1 VIEHR
6 IAFPAHT
13 YGNYLILKYSSKLA
27 VKLLIEICDRRSKTT
42 ESGLSLKRAIERK
55 GADMWKPRPED
66 SKPMNMN
73 PTQPAQPVPPPVAAA
88 APSIPTPQ
96 KETPKA
102 SDPHRA
108 DVGHIGKSVQIKG
121 ELTGSEDLYLDGAI
135 EGTVDLRD
143 HSLIIGPNGKIKA
156 SISARDLVVHGR
168 VEGNITATGRVE
180 LRKSCTLIGD
190 VSTQRIVIEDGAFFK
205 GAIDIKEKSQ
215 PAEARKPLA
224 VAASA
229 GMGPGG
235 SSSSSSSASSY
246 SASSDSQGSFLDG
259 K

>member
-1 VIEHR
+1 
-6 IAFPAHT
+6 
-13 YGNYLILKYSSKLA
+13 
-27 VKLLIEICDRRSKTT
+27 
-42 ESGLSLKRAIERK
+42 
-55 GADMWKPRPED
+55 MWKPRPED
-66 SKPMNMN
+66 GKPMNMN

-121 ELTGSEDLYLDGAI
+121 ELTGSEDLYLDGSI

-180 LRKSCTLIGD
+180 LRESCTLIGD

-205 GAIDIKEKSQ
+205 SAIDIKAKSQ
-215 PAEARKPLA
+215 PAGTRKPLT

-229 GMGPGG
+229 GMSPG
-235 SSSSSSSASSY
+235 SSSSSGSSASSY

>member
-1 VIEHR
+1 
-6 IAFPAHT
+6 
-13 YGNYLILKYSSKLA
+13 
-27 VKLLIEICDRRSKTT
+27 
-42 ESGLSLKRAIERK
+42 
-55 GADMWKPRPED
+55 MWKPRPED
-66 SKPMNMN
+66 NKPMNMN
-73 PTQPAQPVPPPVAAA
+73 PPVPPPAAVA
-88 APSIPTPQ
+88 APSIPTQP
-96 KETPKA
+96 KETPKT

-121 ELTGSEDLYLDGAI
+121 ELTGSEDLYLDGSI

-156 SISARDLVVHGR
+156 AISARDLVVHGR
-168 VEGNITATGRVE
+168 IEGNVTATGRVE

-215 PAEARKPLA
+215 SVEARKPLA

-229 GMGPGG
+229 GMNAG
-235 SSSSSSSASSY
+235 SGSSSSSSASSY
-246 SASSDSQGSFLDG
+246 SASSDSQGSFLDS

>member
-1 VIEHR
+1 
-6 IAFPAHT
+6 
-13 YGNYLILKYSSKLA
+13 LKSA
-27 VKLLIEICDRRSKTT
+27 TGVPKTREFLSE
-42 ESGLSLKRAIERK
+42 ESDNPKEK
-55 GADMWKPRPED
+55 GAEMWKPRPED
-66 SKPMNMN
+66 NKPMSTN
-73 PTQPAQPVPPPVAAA
+73 PTQPAQPVSPPVAAA
-88 APSIPTPQ
+88 APSTPTQP
-96 KETPKA
+96 KETPKV
-102 SDPHRA
+102 SEPHRA

-121 ELTGSEDLYLDGAI
+121 ELTGSEDLYLDGSI

-156 SISARDLVVHGR
+156 AITARDLVVHGR
-168 VEGNITATGRVE
+168 VEGNVTATGRVE

-215 PAEARKPLA
+215 SAEVRKPMA

-229 GMGPGG
+229 GFGASSG
-235 SSSSSSSASSY
+235 SSSGSGAPSY
-246 SASSDSQGSFLDG
+246 SASSDSQGSFLDS

>member
-1 VIEHR
+1 
-6 IAFPAHT
+6 
-13 YGNYLILKYSSKLA
+13 
-27 VKLLIEICDRRSKTT
+27 
-42 ESGLSLKRAIERK
+42 
-55 GADMWKPRPED
+55 MWKPRPED
-66 SKPMNMN
+66 SKPMSTN
-73 PTQPAQPVPPPVAAA
+73 PSQPGQPAQPVPPPVVAAT
-88 APSIPTPQ
+88 PSIPTPTQ
-96 KETPKA
+96 HKEIPKA

-121 ELTGSEDLYLDGAI
+121 ELTGSEDLYLDGSI

-156 SISARDLVVHGR
+156 GISARDLVVHGR

-205 GAIDIKEKSQ
+205 GAIDIKENTQ
-215 PAEARKPLA
+215 NVETRKPLA
-224 VAASA
+224 SVASA
-229 GMGPGG
+229 GMSSG
-235 SSSSSSSASSY
+235 SGSGAVSY

>member
-1 VIEHR
+1 
-6 IAFPAHT
+6 
-13 YGNYLILKYSSKLA
+13 
-27 VKLLIEICDRRSKTT
+27 
-42 ESGLSLKRAIERK
+42 
-55 GADMWKPRPED
+55 MWKPRPED
-66 SKPMNMN
+66 NKPMSMN
-73 PTQPAQPVPPPVAAA
+73 PTQPAQPVPPPAAVA
-88 APSIPTPQ
+88 APSTPTQ
-96 KETPKA
+96 HKETPKA

-121 ELTGSEDLYLDGAI
+121 ELTGSEDLYLDGSI

-215 PAEARKPLA
+215 QPAETRKPLA
-224 VAASA
+224 VAASV
-229 GMGPGG
+229 GIGPGG
-235 SSSSSSSASSY
+235 STSSSSSASSY

>member
-1 VIEHR
+1 
-6 IAFPAHT
+6 
-13 YGNYLILKYSSKLA
+13 
-27 VKLLIEICDRRSKTT
+27 
-42 ESGLSLKRAIERK
+42 
-55 GADMWKPRPED
+55 MWKPRPED
-66 SKPMNMN
+66 NKPMSMN
-73 PTQPAQPVPPPVAAA
+73 PSQPGQPAQPVPPPVAAA
-88 APSIPTPQ
+88 APSVPVPH

-121 ELTGSEDLYLDGAI
+121 ELTGSEDLYLDGSI

-156 SISARDLVVHGR
+156 GITARDLVVHGR
-168 VEGNITATGRVE
+168 VEGSVTATGRVE

-205 GAIDIKEKSQ
+205 GAIDIKERS
-215 PAEARKPLA
+215 ESVDSRKPLA
-224 VAASA
+224 SAVSA
-229 GMGPGG
+229 GM
-235 SSSSSSSASSY
+235 SSSSGSASSSGAVSY
-246 SASSDSQGSFLDG
+246 SASAESQGSFLDG

>member
-1 VIEHR
+1 
-6 IAFPAHT
+6 
-13 YGNYLILKYSSKLA
+13 
-27 VKLLIEICDRRSKTT
+27 
-42 ESGLSLKRAIERK
+42 
-55 GADMWKPRPED
+55 MWKPRPED
-66 SKPMNMN
+66 NKPMSMN

-88 APSIPTPQ
+88 TPSIPAPH

-121 ELTGSEDLYLDGAI
+121 ELTGSEDLYLDGSI
-135 EGTVDLRD
+135 EGTIDLRD

-156 SISARDLVVHGR
+156 NISARDLVVHGR
-168 VEGNITATGRVE
+168 VEGNVTATGRVE
-180 LRKSCTLIGD
+180 LRKSCTLMGD

-205 GAIDIKEKSQ
+205 GAIDIKGNDSR
-215 PAEARKPLA
+215 AEVRKPLA

-229 GMGPGG
+229 GMSAG
-235 SSSSSSSASSY
+235 SSSGSSSGASSY
-246 SASSDSQGSFLDG
+246 SASPDPQGSFLDS

>member
-1 VIEHR
+1 
-6 IAFPAHT
+6 
-13 YGNYLILKYSSKLA
+13 
-27 VKLLIEICDRRSKTT
+27 
-42 ESGLSLKRAIERK
+42 
-55 GADMWKPRPED
+55 MWKPRPED
-66 SKPMNMN
+66 NKPMSTN
-73 PTQPAQPVPPPVAAA
+73 PSQPGQPAQPVTPPVAAA
-88 APSIPTPQ
+88 APSISVPH
-96 KETPKA
+96 KETPKG
-102 SDPHRA
+102 SDPYRA

-121 ELTGSEDLYLDGAI
+121 ELTGSEDLYLDGSI

-156 SISARDLVVHGR
+156 AISARDLVVHGR

-215 PAEARKPLA
+215 PAETRKPLA

-229 GMGPGG
+229 GMG
-235 SSSSSSSASSY
+235 SSSSSSSGASSY
-246 SASSDSQGSFLDG
+246 SASSDSQGSFLDS

>member
-1 VIEHR
+1 
-6 IAFPAHT
+6 
-13 YGNYLILKYSSKLA
+13 
-27 VKLLIEICDRRSKTT
+27 
-42 ESGLSLKRAIERK
+42 
-55 GADMWKPRPED
+55 MWKPRPED
-66 SKPMNMN
+66 NKPMSMN
-73 PTQPAQPVPPPVAAA
+73 PTQPAQPAPPPVAAA
-88 APSIPTPQ
+88 APSIPTPPQ

-121 ELTGSEDLYLDGAI
+121 ELTGSEDLYLDGSI

-156 SISARDLVVHGR
+156 SITARDLVVHGR
-168 VEGNITATGRVE
+168 IEGNVTATGRVE

-205 GAIDIKEKSQ
+205 GAIDIKERAQ
-215 PAEARKPLA
+215 AVEARKPLA

-229 GMGPGG
+229 GMGAGSG
-235 SSSSSSSASSY
+235 SSSSSSAPSY
-246 SASSDSQGSFLDG
+246 SASSDSQGSFLDS